1 MLLIFP
7 INHDDFQTEILCYSN
22 TPLTLRGFPGDS
34 AVKSLPASAGV
45 LVTQSSSTLHDPKDC
60 SPVGSS
66 GHGIFQARIL
76 EWVSVPFSRG
86 SSQPKDQSWVSCI
99 AGRFFTIWD
108 TREVHQLQETNAAQ
122 SLGQEDPL
130 EKEMATPLSI
140 LAWENLWTEEPGGLQ
155 FVGSRRV
162 RQDLATKQQELILSS
177 VCLYSLFSPIECSLA
192 CIQLLKYHPSIR
204 LMVIYLKSNFKK
216 TDIIDGFIQVILL
229 CNNAFIFI
237 CSETMIY

>member
-1 MLLIFP
+1 MLFTVLLIFP

-34 AVKSLPASAGV
+34 AVKNPPASAGL
-45 LVTQSSSTLHDPKDC
+45 LVTQSSSNLHDPEDC

-66 GHGIFQARIL
+66 VHGIFQVRIL
-76 EWVSVPFSRG
+76 EWVAVPFSRG
-86 SSQPKDQSWVSCI
+86 SSQPEDQSWVSCI

-108 TREVHQLQETNAAQ
+108 TREVHQLQETNAVQ

-130 EKEMATPLSI
+130 EKEMATPSSI

-155 FVGSRRV
+155 FMGSWRV

-177 VCLYSLFSPIECSLA
+177 VCLYSLFSP
-192 CIQLLKYHPSIR
+192 
-204 LMVIYLKSNFKK
+204 
-216 TDIIDGFIQVILL
+216 
-229 CNNAFIFI
+229 
-237 CSETMIY
+237 